1 MKTRLWTFA
10 VWALAAGSALYWGL
24 KLFVAP
30 APVPLRT
37 PVAAQ
42 AAVPRGDLTRLLGV
56 DAPAPVA
63 AAPTE
68 APPDARFQLIG
79 VLSPKSRQAAAE
91 GVALIAVDGKPAKA
105 YRVGAV
111 VEGQTV
117 LQAVGAR
124 GAQLGPR
131 GGATLV
137 ALNLSAPAAAAT
149 GVLPGV
155 GGTAPQAA
163 PPGMASPVGFP
174 NQNLQPN
181 QPGTRRVLPPP
192 PAVPVTQPFMP
203 PNRLPGQGPGDM
215 PTQ

>member
-24 KLFVAP
+24 KLFIAT
-30 APVPLRT
+30 APVPPRT

-63 AAPTE
+63 AAPNE
-68 APPDARFQLIG
+68 PPPDARFQLIG

-105 YRVGAV
+105 FRVGAV
-111 VEGQTV
+111 VDGQTV
-117 LQAVGAR
+117 LQSVGAR

-131 GGATLV
+131 GGVTLV
-137 ALNLSAPAAAAT
+137 ALNLVAPAAPA
-149 GVLPGV
+149 
-155 GGTAPQAA
+155 
-163 PPGMASPVGFP
+163 GMPSPVGFP
-174 NQNLQPN
+174 NQGAPTTPQS
-181 QPGTRRVLPPP
+181 TRRVLPPP
-192 PAVPVTQPFMP
+192 PAMPVAQPPMV